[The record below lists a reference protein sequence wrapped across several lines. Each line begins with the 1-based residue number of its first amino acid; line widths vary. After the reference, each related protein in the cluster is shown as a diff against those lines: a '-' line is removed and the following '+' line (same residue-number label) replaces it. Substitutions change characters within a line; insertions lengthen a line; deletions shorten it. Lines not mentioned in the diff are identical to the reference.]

1 MAEYDY
7 IVVGSGSAGAIVA
20 ARLAEDPKVSV
31 LLLEAGGSDRTTLV
45 RKPGM
50 ISLVQQVKQLKEKL
64 DWGFST
70 APQAQ
75 LNDRCVTYTRGKVVG
90 GSSSVNGMIYL
101 RGNKKNYD
109 DWAARGCEGWS
120 FEEVLPFYKKLEDHQ
135 DGESEYHGAGG
146 PIRISRHPEDE
157 LSPVSNAFMKAV
169 SAVCDVPILD
179 DFNGANQNC
188 ASILQ
193 MSCRDGLR
201 SGTGEAYVQPSLS
214 RPNFN
219 LEMRALVQRVV
230 IEHGRAT
237 GVQYEQSGRRIVAH
251 AKREVILSGGSIGSP
266 HLLMLSGV
274 GPADHLREQGIEV
287 MLDLPGVG
295 KNLHDHVL
303 VPLVFRSRTS
313 LHRGTAAHFLGGMV
327 KEYMLG
333 KSWFGRSVFEAC
345 AFIKSHPDT
354 PIPDLQLH
362 TLPWGYPD
370 PNQDGPE
377 RAYVDPGHCLSV
389 LPTLL
394 YPKSRGEVLLRSA
407 DAADAPHIDP
417 AFLKEPRGLAVLSP
431 RDSQVSRDLQSSR
444 ACRTS
449 RRGAQPRFA
458 AVERRGA
465 HRGNQAACGDGV
477 PPSWHL
483 QDGHRRDGGRRPAS
497 TCAWPR
503 RAASRRRVD
512 HAASHR
518 QQHERPQHDDWRTSC
533 RLDSG
538 RLTTGLSLART
549 EPMRARS
556 SRGHPA

>member
-50 ISLVQQVKQLKEKL
+50 ISVVQQVKQLKEKL

-75 LNDRCVTYTRGKVVG
+75 LNDRCVAYTRGKVVG

-120 FEEVLPFYKKLEDHQ
+120 FEEVLPFFKKLEDHQ

-214 RPNFN
+214 RPNFD

-237 GVQYEQSGRRIVAH
+237 GVEYEQSGRRIVAH

-266 HLLMLSGV
+266 HLLMLSGI

-287 MLDLPGVG
+287 KLHLPGVG

-417 AFLKEPRGLAVLSP
+417 AFLEEPQDLQFFLDAIRKCREICSHPELAEHLGEELSP
-431 RDSQVSRDLQSSR
+431 GSERSSDEELTEEIRLR
-444 ACRTS
+444 AGTVYHPVGTCKMGVDEMAVVDPHLRV
-449 RRGAQPRFA
+449 RGIQGLRVVDASIMPKITGSNTNA
-458 AVERRGA
+458 
-465 HRGNQAACGDGV
+465 
-477 PPSWHL
+477 PSMMI
-483 QDGHRRDGGRRPAS
+483 GE
-497 TCAWPR
+497 
-503 RAASRRRVD
+503 RAA
-512 HAASHR
+512 ALIE
-518 QQHERPQHDDWRTSC
+518 Q
-533 RLDSG
+533 G
-538 RLTTGLSLART
+538 
-549 EPMRARS
+549 
-556 SRGHPA
+556 

>member
-1 MAEYDY
+1 MHLGGPMAEYDY

-188 ASILQ
+188 ASMLQ
-193 MSCRDGLR
+193 MSCRDGIR

-237 GVQYEQSGRRIVAH
+237 GVQYEQSGRRIAAH

-295 KNLHDHVL
+295 QNLHDHVL

-327 KEYMLG
+327 KEYVLG
-333 KSWFGRSVFEAC
+333 NSWFGRSVFEAC

-417 AFLKEPRGLAVLSP
+417 AFLKEPEDLQFFLHAIRKCREICSHPELAEHLGEELSPGSERSSDEELTEEIRLRAGTVYHPVGTCRMGIDEMAVVDPRLRVRGLEGLRVVDASIMP
-431 RDSQVSRDLQSSR
+431 QVTGSNTN
-444 ACRTS
+444 A
-449 RRGAQPRFA
+449 
-458 AVERRGA
+458 
-465 HRGNQAACGDGV
+465 
-477 PPSWHL
+477 PSMMI
-483 QDGHRRDGGRRPAS
+483 GE
-497 TCAWPR
+497 
-503 RAASRRRVD
+503 RAA
-512 HAASHR
+512 ALI
-518 QQHERPQHDDWRTSC
+518 QE
-533 RLDSG
+533 G
-538 RLTTGLSLART
+538 
-549 EPMRARS
+549 
-556 SRGHPA
+556 